1 MPETNQVKWVGVRPV
16 LPAESIP
23 TKKGAEERLS
33 TANTPATQVSI
44 GTSTTQILAA
54 NADRVSFIIKNL
66 GNEIVYVRFGA
77 NATVLDYPLG
87 TKEWIGSDDYKGRV
101 DGIVASGSYTVVVI
115 EV

>member
-1 MPETNQVKWVGVRPV
+1 MAETNQIKWVGIRPTS
-16 LPAESIP
+16 PEESIP

-33 TANTPATQVSI
+33 TANTPVAQVSI

-54 NADRVSFIIKNL
+54 NANRVSFIIKNL
-66 GNEIVYVRFGA
+66 GNEIVYIRFGA
-77 NATVLDYPLG
+77 NATLTDYPLG
-87 TKEWIGSDDYKGRV
+87 TKETIGSDDYKGRV